1 MSDVHARPPVPPV
14 EGRCTWRHH
23 YEDVDLACDDVVVFG
38 EVYCTDHLDPT
49 RVAGDDG
56 KHKCPYAPCERRVP
70 MHLFACRAHWMKVP
84 PDLRAALYAAYRSA
98 SPAEYLAVR
107 ADCVEAMNAR

>member
-70 MHLFACRAHWMKVP
+70 MHLFACRAQGGEQLTCRGPGVVTPRRPIRRHCAWRGC
-84 PDLRAALYAAYRSA
+84 RALT
-98 SPAEYLAVR
+98 R
-107 ADCVEAMNAR
+107 AR